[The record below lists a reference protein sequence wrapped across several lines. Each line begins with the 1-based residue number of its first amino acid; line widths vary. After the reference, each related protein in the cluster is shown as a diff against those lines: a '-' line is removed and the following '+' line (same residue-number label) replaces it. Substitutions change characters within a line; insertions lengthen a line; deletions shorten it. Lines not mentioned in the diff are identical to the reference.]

1 MYLTLKQQVKH
12 LSREEF
18 RNLKYLSH
26 IAKNLTNET
35 IYNIRQYYFKNK
47 KYLSYNENYKM
58 LKNSENYKKLNSN
71 MAQQILKEVEG
82 SFKSFFALLKKTKNK
97 DYDYKKVKI
106 PKYLKRDGY
115 YTLVIA
121 MIRIKDNKLVIP
133 YSNSFK
139 KRHIPIEITIPNIL
153 KDKNIKEIRIIPKHN
168 ARYFE
173 IQYTYEVKEQE
184 NNKLDNTKALS
195 IDIGINNI
203 MTCVTNEGRSF
214 IIDGRKLKSINQ
226 WYNKR
231 NSKLQGYKDIRGLTS
246 MTKLQSNLLRR
257 RNNKVN
263 DYIHKSC
270 KTVIS
275 YCIANNIKNIV
286 IGCNSDIQRDSN
298 IGRVNNQTFCFLPLG
313 RIKDNL
319 VYRCKKVGMNLI
331 IQEESYTSKASFFD
345 RDDIPSYNDIIKDNN
360 IMKEIKFNG
369 KRIKRGLYKTKKGLI
384 INADINGALNILRKS
399 KVVSL
404 ETLYNRGVVDTPMRI
419 RIA

>member
-1 MYLTLKQQVKH
+1 
-12 LSREEF
+12 
-18 RNLKYLSH
+18 
-26 IAKNLTNET
+26 
-35 IYNIRQYYFKNK
+35 
-47 KYLSYNENYKM
+47 
-58 LKNSENYKKLNSN
+58 
-71 MAQQILKEVEG
+71 
-82 SFKSFFALLKKTKNK
+82 
-97 DYDYKKVKI
+97 
-106 PKYLKRDGY
+106 
-115 YTLVIA
+115 
-121 MIRIKDNKLVIP
+121 
-133 YSNSFK
+133 
-139 KRHIPIEITIPNIL
+139 
-153 KDKNIKEIRIIPKHN
+153 
-168 ARYFE
+168 
-173 IQYTYEVKEQE
+173 
-184 NNKLDNTKALS
+184 
-195 IDIGINNI
+195 
-203 MTCVTNEGRSF
+203 
-214 IIDGRKLKSINQ
+214 
-226 WYNKR
+226 
-231 NSKLQGYKDIRGLTS
+231 

-360 IMKEIKFNG
+360 IIKEIKFNG